1 MGRILHDQKY
11 AYLGF
16 EADRKLRFFEWLIT
30 FGDKKMKALLINT
43 FYFHSESIFNKFQSL
58 M

>member
-30 FGDKKMKALLINT
+30 FGERKNEGT
-43 FYFHSESIFNKFQSL
+43 FN
-58 M
+58 